1 MIAQEPVAILVPT
14 GSSDPNRRHVM
25 GRSLWAVILRGI
37 RKVVPDWETLGLC
50 WGSISVGAVS
60 LPPIPPTEAA
70 DPPATP
76 ATDASLSG
84 PPSGHPERV
93 DPSAPLSEVER
104 ALWSQLT

>member
-1 MIAQEPVAILVPT
+1 
-14 GSSDPNRRHVM
+14 M
-25 GRSLWAVILRGI
+25 GRGLCSAILRGI
-37 RKVVPDWETLGLC
+37 RQVVPDWETLGLC

-60 LPPIPPTEAA
+60 LPPIPPA
-70 DPPATP
+70 P
-76 ATDASLSG
+76 DAHLSG

>member
-1 MIAQEPVAILVPT
+1 
-14 GSSDPNRRHVM
+14 M
-25 GRSLWAVILRGI
+25 GRGLWSAILRGI

-50 WGSISVGAVS
+50 WASISVGAVV
-60 LPPIPPTEAA
+60 LPPIPPSTDAE
-70 DPPATP
+70 PPETP
-76 ATDASLSG
+76 AIDAPLSG